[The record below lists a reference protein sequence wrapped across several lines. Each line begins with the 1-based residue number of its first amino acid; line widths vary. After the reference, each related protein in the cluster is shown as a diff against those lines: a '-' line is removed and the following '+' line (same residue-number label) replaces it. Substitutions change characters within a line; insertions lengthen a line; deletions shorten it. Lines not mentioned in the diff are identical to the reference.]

1 MDIWLTY
8 IQVEN
13 LLDLKQKQAN
23 VDESRLARWEAEVT
37 QSQSRAVMV
46 FTIFT
51 VMSVEHSG
59 YQRTPIP
66 PAMPANPST
75 LISFLPLSFFT
86 SLFGINAREWSGE
99 PENLTLR
106 TMLVIA
112 GKPSSTMPFH
122 PYKLT
127 NDIII
132 SAQAQHLSP

>member
-1 MDIWLTY
+1 M
-8 IQVEN
+8 
-13 LLDLKQKQAN
+13 
-23 VDESRLARWEAEVT
+23 T

-51 VMSVEHSG
+51 VMSVEHSE
-59 YQRTPIP
+59 YQRTPIQ

-122 PYKLT
+122 PNRLT

-132 SAQAQHLSP
+132 SAQAQLLSP